1 MTRHPTARR
10 FTGAS
15 PTQAVLLGDA
25 PFPSLLADRGR
36 DLEALPQRTVGLG
49 DGPYRPRGQEGSA
62 TTTITR
68 DCPGSLTRGSS
79 RRTNPS
85 STTPTT
91 ATGWEREKG
100 SSLNSASLTAKPLAS
115 GVYVHVPEAAS
126 PHERSISVMSLFPS
140 PTLGLS
146 SAHSD

>member
-1 MTRHPTARR
+1 MIMVGFGSRQFTHQTAYQRRSLLAKPGAKASLLILGANCERRAISPMMVSWLGRAESSMTHRPTARR

-25 PFPSLLADRGR
+25 
-36 DLEALPQRTVGLG
+36 
-49 DGPYRPRGQEGSA
+49 PYRPRGQEGSA

-91 ATGWEREKG
+91 ATGWERE
-100 SSLNSASLTAKPLAS
+100 
-115 GVYVHVPEAAS
+115 
-126 PHERSISVMSLFPS
+126 
-140 PTLGLS
+140 
-146 SAHSD
+146 

>member
-1 MTRHPTARR
+1 MTHRPTARR

-68 DCPGSLTRGSS
+68 DCSGSLTRGSS

-91 ATGWEREKG
+91 ATGWERERG
-100 SSLNSASLTAKPLAS
+100 
-115 GVYVHVPEAAS
+115 H
-126 PHERSISVMSLFPS
+126 H
-140 PTLGLS
+140 
-146 SAHSD
+146 

>member
-1 MTRHPTARR
+1 MTHRPTARR

-36 DLEALPQRTVGLG
+36 DLEALPQRMVGLG

-68 DCPGSLTRGSS
+68 DCPGSLTRGLS

-91 ATGWEREKG
+91 PRDGRGKRG
-100 SSLNSASLTAKPLAS
+100 R
-115 GVYVHVPEAAS
+115 H
-126 PHERSISVMSLFPS
+126 
-140 PTLGLS
+140 
-146 SAHSD
+146 